1 MNSRLGLEVIG
12 NIHRVVCNS
21 DTHEVVYPH
30 SQHVEEGYQKQIM
43 ENCGDGNTQSLY
55 VRYYVNKDVIFR
67 SKYFQVEC

>member
-1 MNSRLGLEVIG
+1 MNSGLGLEVIG

-30 SQHVEEGYQKQIM
+30 SHHVEEGYQKQIM

-55 VRYYVNKDVIFR
+55 VRYDVNKDVIFR
-67 SKYFQVEC
+67 SKYSQVEC